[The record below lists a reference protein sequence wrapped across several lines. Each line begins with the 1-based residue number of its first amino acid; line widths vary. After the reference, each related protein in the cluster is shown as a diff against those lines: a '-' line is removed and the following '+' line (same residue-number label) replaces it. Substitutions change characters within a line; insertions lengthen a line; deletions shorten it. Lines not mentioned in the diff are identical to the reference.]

1 MNILP
6 GFKLCRKGLH
16 QYPVK
21 DKRCLECKK
30 LYYKEWAN
38 SNRKKL
44 NKRQREWKEAN
55 RNSYRQLSNNW
66 RNKNIDKARKSTR
79 EWAKNN
85 AHKRAAL
92 NMKRKAAKMFAIAP
106 WADHEKIKALYKKA
120 VELTRKTGVKHH
132 VDHVYP
138 LQSKYLCGLHVETN
152 LQILTAKEN
161 IKKGN
166 RSWPGQLD
174 CQKE

>member
-1 MNILP
+1 MDILP

-16 QYPVK
+16 QYPIT

-30 LYYKEWAN
+30 LYYKKWAKD
-38 SNRKKL
+38 NRKKL
-44 NKRQREWKEAN
+44 NKVQREWQKAN
-55 RNSYRQLSNNW
+55 RARYRQLTNNW
-66 RNKNIDKARKSTR
+66 RNKNIDKARKNTR

-92 NMKRKAAKMFAIAP
+92 KIKRKAAKMFAIAP
-106 WADHEKIKALYKKA
+106 WADHEKIKGVYKKA
-120 VELTRKTGVKHH
+120 AELTKKTGIKHH
-132 VDHVYP
+132 VDHIYP

-152 LQILTAKEN
+152 LQILTAEEN

-174 CQKE
+174 CQKG